1 MNSNTPRANMLF
13 TRNIRRRNLRRQTQ
27 TSIRRDL
34 NGHIIKT
41 NPDPTSVNI
50 IPWNSLIVKIRRVQ
64 GPTGTPVDSTQQ
76 GLVNNLRSQLGLS
89 PDDTIEFRPI
99 SLRVWN
105 ISGGSVGLRVVDT
118 IPSSTLE
125 FLSVSTDESA
135 RNQWATTGY
144 QYPISLQNNT
154 LRADPRLTF
163 QVEANAT
170 GNEILVYFRVLWRP
184 VRPSISTSFFK
195 YQGSDD
201 EVTSNDV

>member
-1 MNSNTPRANMLF
+1 MNSNNPRANMLF

-27 TSIRRDL
+27 TSIRSDL
-34 NGHIIKT
+34 NGHILKT
-41 NPDPTSVNI
+41 NPDPSSVNV

-64 GPTGTPVDSTQQ
+64 GPLGIPIDSTQQ
-76 GLVNNLRSQLGLS
+76 GLVNNLRTQLGLS
-89 PDDTIEFRPI
+89 VDDAIEFRPI

-144 QYPISLQNNT
+144 KYPISLQNNT

-163 QVEANAT
+163 QTEANVT
-170 GNEILVYFRVLWRP
+170 GNEILVYFTVLWRP
-184 VRPSISTSFFK
+184 IRTSITSSFFK
-195 YQGSDD
+195 FQGSDK
-201 EVTSNDV
+201 EVTSNNI